1 MSGRQRTLSLFYRRF
16 VLPSSPRPLF
26 SFFSPFLPSSEDAP
40 GTLLSPWK
48 REFPESREKTAGRD
62 SFFSLPP
69 VLVGGRG
76 RENSGFRRFSFFLS
90 LLLHAGRGEDRRFSP
105 SPRAQAVFAKI
116 SQRRSIRKKTPWIPE
131 KLPGE
136 SEKFERIRG
145 KKKLWEAQCETV
157 EVKTAEERGDG
168 KSGGRQKSG
177 KEFCMKRGSLDDFI
191 KKQHYFFKSPVPPLQ
206 SLRKRLA
213 FPPERNTGESVRERI
228 QSFEPGSFSPPR
240 NNFHDIRDSL

>member
-40 GTLLSPWK
+40 GTLSFPWK

-62 SFFSLPP
+62 SFFHSLRCWWGERPRKQRLPP
-69 VLVGGRG
+69 FFL
-76 RENSGFRRFSFFLS
+76 FSFP

-136 SEKFERIRG
+136 SENLRESG
-145 KKKLWEAQCETV
+145 EKKKLWEAQCETV
-157 EVKTAEERGDG
+157 EVKTAERGGRKKRRQTEIRKGILYEKG
-168 KSGGRQKSG
+168 KSG
-177 KEFCMKRGSLDDFI
+177 
-191 KKQHYFFKSPVPPLQ
+191 
-206 SLRKRLA
+206 
-213 FPPERNTGESVRERI
+213 
-228 QSFEPGSFSPPR
+228 
-240 NNFHDIRDSL
+240 